1 MTQPPNTENGR
12 FCNVENIKDGQ
23 KIALFNSNFPNY
35 THFVVYDY
43 DIRFFNNNNRRY
55 FEINTYPN
63 DPRDVLKL
71 VYSFN

>member
-12 FCNVENIKDGQ
+12 ICRVENIQDGQ
-23 KIALFNSNFPNY
+23 KIALFTNY
-35 THFVVYDY
+35 THFVVYEF
-43 DIRFFNNNNRRY
+43 DIRFYNTNNRRY

-63 DPRDVLKL
+63 DPRQVLKL